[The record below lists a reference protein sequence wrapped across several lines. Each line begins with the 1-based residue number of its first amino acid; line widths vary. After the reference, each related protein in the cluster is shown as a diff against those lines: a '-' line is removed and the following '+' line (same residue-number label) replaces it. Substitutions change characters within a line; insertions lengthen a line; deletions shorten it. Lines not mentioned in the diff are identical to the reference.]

1 MSFSSP
7 RQKKQKVI
15 VIVGQTA
22 SGKSALAVDIARAIE
37 GEIISADSRQVYR
50 DLDIG
55 TGKITRRDMRGIP
68 HHLLDIANPRKAFSA
83 AQFKEKGRE
92 AIETIAKRNH
102 VPIIA
107 GGTGFYIDTL
117 LFDDDLPPVSPDTG
131 LRALLEKKTATE
143 LFARLSD
150 SDPERAASIDKHNKR
165 RLIRALEITETLGG
179 VPKRATRRSSQY
191 EILWIGIRLPD
202 EVLRDRIHNR
212 NADMIAKGLVAE
224 VKRLK
229 GSRISD
235 VRICELGF
243 EYRFALAYI
252 KKEIDRDT
260 MFERMN
266 TKTWHYAKRQKTWFQ
281 RNTAIS
287 WFAPTDT
294 VHIMAT
300 VWSFLAD

>member
-1 MSFSSP
+1 MPFSSP

-15 VIVGQTA
+15 VIVGKTA

-50 DLDIG
+50 GLDIG
-55 TGKITRRDMRGIP
+55 TGKITHRDMRGVV
-68 HHLLDIANPRKAFSA
+68 HHLLDIASPRKAFTA
-83 AQFKEKGRE
+83 ADFKEKGRT
-92 AIETIAKRNH
+92 AITSILSQGH
-102 VPIIA
+102 IPIIA

-117 LFDDDLPPVSPDTG
+117 LFDDDLPPVSPDVG
-131 LRALLEKKTATE
+131 LRALLEKKTAPE

-150 SDPERAASIDKHNKR
+150 IDPERAGSIDKHNKR
-165 RLIRALEITETLGG
+165 RLVRALEIAETIGHVPRRTE
-179 VPKRATRRSSQY
+179 RRNTPY
-191 EILWIGIRLPD
+191 DILWLGIRLPD
-202 EVLRDRIHNR
+202 EVLRDRIHTR
-212 NADMIAKGLVAE
+212 NAGMIAKGLVAE

-229 GSRISD
+229 ESHISD
-235 VRICELGF
+235 GRIRELGF
-243 EYRFALAYI
+243 EYRFALDYI

-260 MFERMN
+260 MLERMN

-281 RNTAIS
+281 RNPNIS

-294 VHIMAT
+294 THIMAA

>member
-7 RQKKQKVI
+7 RPQKQKVI

-22 SGKSALAVDIARAIE
+22 SGKSALGVEIARAVE

-50 DLDIG
+50 GCDIG
-55 TGKITRRDMRGIP
+55 TGKITRRDMKGVP
-68 HHLLDIANPRKAFSA
+68 HHLIDVVSPRKAFTA
-83 AQFKEKGRE
+83 AQFRERGRG
-92 AIETIAKRNH
+92 IITDIGKRGK

-117 LFDDDLPPVSPDTG
+117 LFDDELPAAAPDSA
-131 LRALLEKKTATE
+131 LRAFLEKKTAAE

-150 SDPERAASIDKHNKR
+150 SDPERAASIDRHNKR
-165 RLIRALEITETLGG
+165 RLIRALEIAETLGS

-191 EILWIGIRLPD
+191 DILWIGIRLPD
-202 EVLRDRIHNR
+202 EVLRERIHSR
-212 NADMIAKGLVAE
+212 NADMITKGLVAE

-229 GSRISD
+229 ESRISD
-235 VRICELGF
+235 KRIHELGF
-243 EYRFALAYI
+243 EYRFALDYI
-252 KKEIDRDT
+252 KKEIDRET
-260 MFERMN
+260 MLERMN

-281 RNTAIS
+281 RNANIQ
-287 WFAPTDT
+287 WFAPRDT
-294 VHIMAT
+294 VHIMAA